1 MTDELRERLNDYFI
15 DKIKE
20 PLPEN
25 LILASE
31 KHARAKL
38 LAQGRSFENLDEEYL
53 VLFIVDVIKQLEFS
67 AITCACS
74 SVQRQKI

>member
-1 MTDELRERLNDYFI
+1 MTDELRKRLNDYFI

-53 VLFIVDVIKQLEFS
+53 VLFIADVIKQLEFS

-74 SVQRQKI
+74 SIQHQKI